1 MNPNQINAEVIAT
14 WLTKNL
20 AEQLEVEPDELDI
33 SEPIED
39 YGLDS
44 AQGMIVVSRAEKQF
58 GLEISP
64 TLLWHYPTI
73 EKLSERLA
81 QEYLSNLPENEEYQD
96 QVVDNVEVNL
106 AAEAV
111 LDPAIHPSQTC
122 EFNPQPKRILLTGAT
137 GFLGVYLLRELLD
150 QTSADI
156 YCLVRAADSDAAK
169 DRLKNNLQKYALWDS
184 AIASRIIPVVG
195 DLGKPRLGL
204 DADSFENLAR
214 TIETIY
220 HSAAMLNYVY
230 PYSAMKAANVLGT
243 QEVLRLACLGK
254 TKPVHYVSSVAV
266 FETAAYAGKVVSEQD
281 SFDHWQGICLGYS
294 QTKWVAEKLVKIA
307 GARGLPISI
316 YRPPL
321 IAGHSKTGLSNTD
334 DFICL
339 MLKGCIQMGNF
350 PDLDYLLDMSPVDY
364 VSQSIVY
371 LSQQRESSGKAFH
384 LQHPQPV
391 QLNKIVKLLSFV
403 GYKINTIPYQ
413 QWQADLKNTVQPNN
427 PLFTLQPFLLE
438 KRSASQLTIIELY
451 LQQNRPAEIS
461 CQETLAALKGSGIF
475 CPPIDHKLLIRY
487 FHRFLDSGFLQTA

>member
-1 MNPNQINAEVIAT
+1 MNPNQINAETIAL
-14 WLTKNL
+14 WLTENI
-20 AEQLEVEPDELDI
+20 AEQLEVEPDELDT
-33 SEPIED
+33 SEAIED

-64 TLLWHYPTI
+64 MLLWHYPTI
-73 EKLSERLA
+73 AALSERLA
-81 QEYLSNLPENEEYQD
+81 EEYLSDSEAEYK
-96 QVVDNVEVNL
+96 DNAEVNL
-106 AAEAV
+106 AEEAV
-111 LDPAIHPSQTC
+111 LDPSICPEGTFTEKSA
-122 EFNPQPKRILLTGAT
+122 RIFLTGAT

-150 QTSADI
+150 RTDADI
-156 YCLVRAADSDAAK
+156 YCLVRAANSDAAK
-169 DRLKNNLQKYALWDS
+169 ERLRDNLKRYSLWDS

-195 DLGKPRLGL
+195 DLSQPMLGL
-204 DADSFENLAR
+204 DADTFANLAGA
-214 TIETIY
+214 IDTIY

-243 QEVLRLACLGK
+243 QEVLRLACQKK

-266 FETAAYAGKVVSEQD
+266 FENAAYAGEVVREQD
-281 SFDHWQGICLGYS
+281 SFDRWQGISLGYS

-307 GARGLPISI
+307 GERGLPISI

-321 IAGHSKTGLSNTD
+321 IAGDSKTGVSNTD

-339 MLKGCIQMGNF
+339 MLKGCIQMGSF

-371 LSQQRESSGKAFH
+371 LSQQPESIGKAFH

-391 QLNKIVKLLSFV
+391 QLNKIANLLRLV
-403 GYKINTIPYQ
+403 GYKIDRVPYQ
-413 QWQADLKNTVQPNN
+413 QWQADLKDTVQPDN

-438 KRSASQLTIIELY
+438 KRSEAQLTIIELY
-451 LQQNRPAEIS
+451 LQQNRPKVS
-461 CQETLAALKGSGIF
+461 CQETLAALKGSGIK
-475 CPPIDHKLLIRY
+475 CPPINHKLLINY
-487 FHRFLDSGFLQTA
+487 FQSFLNSGFLQAA

>member
-14 WLTKNL
+14 WLTKNI
-20 AEQLEVEPDELDI
+20 AEQLEVEPDEIDT

-64 TLLWHYPTI
+64 MLLWHYPTI
-73 EKLSERLA
+73 EALSERLA
-81 QEYLSNLPENEEYQD
+81 EEYLSDSEAEYK
-96 QVVDNVEVNL
+96 DNAEVNL
-106 AAEAV
+106 AEEAV
-111 LDPAIHPSQTC
+111 LDPSIRPEGTFTEIKPA
-122 EFNPQPKRILLTGAT
+122 RIFLTGAT
-137 GFLGVYLLRELLD
+137 GFLGVYLLQELLD
-150 QTSADI
+150 RTDADV
-156 YCLVRAADSDAAK
+156 YCLVRAANSDAAK
-169 DRLKNNLQKYALWDS
+169 ARLKDNLKRYSLWDS
-184 AIASRIIPVVG
+184 TVTSRIIPVVG
-195 DLGKPRLGL
+195 DLSQPMLGL
-204 DADSFENLAR
+204 DADTFANLAGA
-214 TIETIY
+214 IDTIY

-243 QEVLRLACLGK
+243 QEVLRLACQKK

-266 FETAAYAGKVVSEQD
+266 FETAAYAGKVVTEQD
-281 SFDHWQGICLGYS
+281 SFDHWQGIDLGYS

-307 GARGLPISI
+307 GERGLPISI

-321 IAGHSKTGLSNTD
+321 IAGDSKTGVSNTD

-339 MLKGCIQMGNF
+339 MLKGCIQMGSF

-371 LSQQRESSGKAFH
+371 LSQQPESIGQAFH

-391 QLNKIVKLLSFV
+391 QLNKIVNLLRLV
-403 GYKINTIPYQ
+403 GYKIDKVPYQ
-413 QWQADLKNTVQPNN
+413 QWQADLKDTVQPDN

-438 KRSASQLTIIELY
+438 KRSEAQLTIIELY
-451 LQQNRPAEIS
+451 LQQNRPEIS
-461 CQETLAALKGSGIF
+461 CQDTLKALKGSGIK
-475 CPPIDHKLLIRY
+475 CPPINHKLLINY
-487 FHRFLDSGFLQTA
+487 FQRFLDSGFLQAA

>member
-1 MNPNQINAEVIAT
+1 MNQPNQNKIDAEVIAT

-20 AEQLEVEPDELDI
+20 AEQLEVEPDELDT

-64 TLLWHYPTI
+64 TMLWHYPTI
-73 EKLSERLA
+73 EKLAERLA
-81 QEYLSNLPENEEYQD
+81 EEYRSNSD
-96 QVVDNVEVNL
+96 AEYKDNAEVNL
-106 AAEAV
+106 AEEAV
-111 LDPAIHPSQTC
+111 LDPAICPSETFT
-122 EFNPQPKRILLTGAT
+122 EVTPQRIFLTGAT

-150 QTSADI
+150 KTDADI
-156 YCLVRAADSDAAK
+156 YCLVRAF
-169 DRLKNNLQKYALWDS
+169 DRTSARERLRNNLEQYSLWNK

-195 DLGKPRLGL
+195 DLSKPMLGL
-204 DADSFENLAR
+204 DTNSWSKLAR
-214 TIETIY
+214 AIDTIY

-243 QEVLRLACLGK
+243 QEVLRLACQNK
-254 TKPVHYVSSVAV
+254 TKPVHYVSSVAI
-266 FETAAYAGKVVSEQD
+266 FETAAYAGKVASEQD

-307 GARGLPISI
+307 GERGLPITI

-321 IAGHSKTGLSNTD
+321 IAGHSKTGVSNTD
-334 DFICL
+334 DFISL
-339 MLKGCIQMGNF
+339 MLKGCIQMGSF

-371 LSQQRESSGKAFH
+371 LSQQPKSIGRAFH

-391 QLNKIVKLLSFV
+391 QINKIVQLLRLV
-403 GYKINTIPYQ
+403 GYKLDTVPYQ
-413 QWQADLKNTVQPNN
+413 QWQTDLKDTVQPDN

-438 KRSASQLTIIELY
+438 KRTEAQLTIIELY
-451 LQQNRPAEIS
+451 LQQNRPVVS
-461 CQETLAALKGSGIF
+461 CNKTLAALKGSEIS
-475 CPPIDHKLLIRY
+475 CPPINHKLLINY
-487 FHRFLDSGFLQTA
+487 FKGFLESGFLQAA

>member
-1 MNPNQINAEVIAT
+1 MNKKQINAEVIAT
-14 WLTKNL
+14 WLTENI
-20 AEQLEVEPDELDI
+20 AEQLEVEPDEIDT

-64 TLLWHYPTI
+64 MLLWHYPTI
-73 EKLSERLA
+73 EALSQRLA
-81 QEYLSNLPENEEYQD
+81 EEYLSDSEAEYKD
-96 QVVDNVEVNL
+96 DAEVNL
-106 AAEAV
+106 AEEAV
-111 LDPAIHPSQTC
+111 LDPAICPAGTFT
-122 EFNPQPKRILLTGAT
+122 EIEPTRIFLTGAT

-150 QTSADI
+150 RTDADI
-156 YCLVRAADSDAAK
+156 YCLVRAANSDAAK
-169 DRLKNNLQKYALWDS
+169 ARLRDNLKRYSLWDS
-184 AIASRIIPVVG
+184 TVTSRIIPVVG
-195 DLGKPRLGL
+195 DLSQPMLGL
-204 DADSFENLAR
+204 DADSFANLAGA
-214 TIETIY
+214 IDTIY

-266 FETAAYAGKVVSEQD
+266 FETAAYAGEVVTEQD
-281 SFDHWQGICLGYS
+281 SFDHWQGIDLGYS

-307 GARGLPISI
+307 GEKGLPITI

-321 IAGHSKTGLSNTD
+321 IAGDSKTGVSNTD

-339 MLKGCIQMGNF
+339 MLKGCIQMGSF

-371 LSQQRESSGKAFH
+371 LSQQPESIGQAFH

-391 QLNKIVKLLSFV
+391 QLNKVVNLLRLV
-403 GYKINTIPYQ
+403 GYKIEKVPYQ
-413 QWQADLKNTVQPNN
+413 QWQADLKDTVQPDN

-438 KRSASQLTIIELY
+438 KRSEAQLTIIELY
-451 LQQNRPAEIS
+451 LQQNRPEIS
-461 CQETLAALKGSGIF
+461 CQDTLKALKGSGIK
-475 CPPIDHKLLIRY
+475 CPPINHKLLINY
-487 FHRFLDSGFLQTA
+487 FQRFLDSGFLQAA

>member
-1 MNPNQINAEVIAT
+1 MNQPNQNKISAEVIAI

-20 AEQLEVEPDELDI
+20 AEQLEVEPNELDT

-64 TLLWHYPTI
+64 TMLWHYPTI
-73 EKLSERLA
+73 EKLAERLA
-81 QEYLSNLPENEEYQD
+81 EEYLSNSEDNAEYK
-96 QVVDNVEVNL
+96 DNAEVNL
-106 AAEAV
+106 AEEAV
-111 LDPAIHPSQTC
+111 LDPAICPSET
-122 EFNPQPKRILLTGAT
+122 FAGIKPQRIFLTGAT

-150 QTSADI
+150 KTDADI
-156 YCLVRAADSDAAK
+156 YCLVRAFDRTSARE
-169 DRLKNNLQKYALWDS
+169 RLKNNLEQYSLWNK

-195 DLGKPRLGL
+195 DLSKPMLGL
-204 DADSFENLAR
+204 DADSWSKLADA
-214 TIETIY
+214 IDTIY

-243 QEVLRLACLGK
+243 QEVLRLACQGK
-254 TKPVHYVSSVAV
+254 TKPVHYVSSVAI

-307 GARGLPISI
+307 GERGLPITI

-321 IAGHSKTGLSNTD
+321 IAGHSKTGVSNTD
-334 DFICL
+334 DFISL
-339 MLKGCIQMGNF
+339 MLKGCIQMGSF

-371 LSQQRESSGKAFH
+371 LSQQPESIGKAFH

-391 QLNKIVKLLSFV
+391 QINKIVQLLRLV
-403 GYKINTIPYQ
+403 GYKLDTVPYQ
-413 QWQADLKNTVQPNN
+413 QWQTDLKDTVQPDN

-438 KRSASQLTIIELY
+438 KRTEAQLTIIELY

-461 CQETLAALKGSGIF
+461 CKETLAALKGSGIS
-475 CPPIDHKLLIRY
+475 CPPINHKLLVNY
-487 FHRFLDSGFLQTA
+487 FKGFLESGFLQAA

>member
-14 WLTKNL
+14 WLTKNI
-20 AEQLEVEPDELDI
+20 AEQLEVEPDEIDT

-64 TLLWHYPTI
+64 MLLWHYPTI
-73 EKLSERLA
+73 EALSERLA
-81 QEYLSNLPENEEYQD
+81 EEYLSDSEAEYK
-96 QVVDNVEVNL
+96 DNAEVNL
-106 AAEAV
+106 AEEAV
-111 LDPAIHPSQTC
+111 LDPSIRPEGTFTEKSA
-122 EFNPQPKRILLTGAT
+122 NRIFLTGAT

-150 QTSADI
+150 RTDADV
-156 YCLVRAADSDAAK
+156 YCLVRAANSDAAK
-169 DRLKNNLQKYALWDS
+169 ARLKDNLKRYSLWDS
-184 AIASRIIPVVG
+184 TVTSRIIPVVG
-195 DLGKPRLGL
+195 DLSQPMLGL
-204 DADSFENLAR
+204 DADTFANLAGA
-214 TIETIY
+214 IDTIY

-266 FETAAYAGKVVSEQD
+266 FETAAYAGKVVTEQD
-281 SFDHWQGICLGYS
+281 SFDHWQGIDLGYS

-307 GARGLPISI
+307 GERGLPISI

-321 IAGHSKTGLSNTD
+321 IAGDSKTGVSNTD

-339 MLKGCIQMGNF
+339 MLKGCIQMGSF

-371 LSQQRESSGKAFH
+371 LSQQPESIGKAFH

-391 QLNKIVKLLSFV
+391 QLNKIVNLLRLV
-403 GYKINTIPYQ
+403 GYKIDKVPYQ
-413 QWQADLKNTVQPNN
+413 QWQADLKDTVQPDN

-438 KRSASQLTIIELY
+438 KRSEAQLTIIELY
-451 LQQNRPAEIS
+451 LQQNRPEIS
-461 CQETLAALKGSGIF
+461 CQDTLKALKGSGIK
-475 CPPIDHKLLIRY
+475 CPPINHKLLINY
-487 FHRFLDSGFLQTA
+487 FQRFLDSGFLQAA